1 MTIVVLVK
9 QVPDMNAVKIDASSG
24 TARTSGK
31 AMNSYDAYAVQ
42 HALML
47 KEQVGGDVVAITA
60 GPAAAKDALTRAL
73 AMGADRGVHIEVND
87 QGDRDSLSM
96 AQVFAE
102 ALKSWEPSV
111 VLLGQ
116 QSDDVE
122 TGQIGPQLA
131 ELLSMP
137 HVSSVM
143 TVDSSGD
150 ALTLQ
155 RDTEGGY
162 QKVTVPMPAV
172 VISGS
177 STEDPIYPSIKGMM
191 AAKRKPVEKVAPAE
205 QDGASRLSW
214 SEPKAPQREATGII
228 VQGESAQ
235 DAAQKLVAWMKE
247 NKLIAG

>member
-9 QVPDMNAVKIDASSG
+9 QVPDMNAVRIDAASG

-31 AMNSYDAYAVQ
+31 AMNSFDAYAVQ

-47 KEQVGGDVVAITA
+47 REKVGGDVVAVTA

-73 AMGADRGVHIEVND
+73 AMGADKGVHIEMND
-87 QGDRDSLSM
+87 QADRDSLNM
-96 AQVFAE
+96 AQVFAD
-102 ALKSWEPSV
+102 AVKPLEPSI

-131 ELLSMP
+131 ELLGMP

-143 TVDSSGD
+143 SVDASGD
-150 ALTLQ
+150 ALNLQ

-162 QKVTVPMPAV
+162 QKVTVPLPAV

-177 STEDPIYPSIKGMM
+177 STEEPIYPSIKGMM
-191 AAKRKPVEKVAPAE
+191 AAKRKPVEKVAAGE
-205 QDGASRLSW
+205 QDGVSRLSW

-228 VQGESAQ
+228 VEGESAQ

-247 NKLIAG
+247 NKLVAG